1 MAPWENVGEY
11 CLRYSTLTKQKIRE
25 RRAKMTIEIH
35 KPELEALIIERLK
48 SGGFETI
55 EDVLMQALQSSSL
68 PAKEKGSTGT
78 DLIAAMQAS
87 PYREIDLQPDRT
99 SLPVRDVAF

>member
-1 MAPWENVGEY
+1 
-11 CLRYSTLTKQKIRE
+11 
-25 RRAKMTIEIH
+25 MTIEIH

-55 EDVLMQALQSSSL
+55 EDVLMQALQSSPL
-68 PAKEKGSTGT
+68 PSEKKGATGA

-87 PYREIDLQPDRT
+87 PYREIDLEPDRA
-99 SLPVRDVAF
+99 S